1 MKMELSR
8 EVLHYS
14 ILRFRRIFLNMFLDR
29 RKALSTDIVLDTA
42 RVLESCL
49 FTDSEV
55 HQPFGEGRV
64 ALIDRLGDP
73 AAFVGQCNVL
83 DFQII
88 TPIYWNI
95 MQLCA
100 GNLPIKQSCVC
111 RCQSVKRSL
120 QDFYLPVHVLS
131 QSA

>member
-29 RKALSTDIVLDTA
+29 RKALRTNIVLDTA
-42 RVLESCL
+42 RILESCL

-73 AAFVGQCNVL
+73 AAFVGQCNVSL
-83 DFQII
+83 V
-88 TPIYWNI
+88 IYRIRLLTRRFFIATLTLGFEKPSSVAISIERTYGCFSLNI
-95 MQLCA
+95 K
-100 GNLPIKQSCVC
+100 IVS
-111 RCQSVKRSL
+111 R
-120 QDFYLPVHVLS
+120 
-131 QSA
+131 

>member
-49 FTDSEV
+49 FPDSEV

-64 ALIDRLGDP
+64 ALIDRLCDP
-73 AAFVGQCNVL
+73 AAFVGQCDMSLVIYQDQVVDPEILHCDADAGFGECQFIGNV
-83 DFQII
+83 
-88 TPIYWNI
+88 N
-95 MQLCA
+95 
-100 GNLPIKQSCVC
+100 
-111 RCQSVKRSL
+111 
-120 QDFYLPVHVLS
+120 
-131 QSA
+131 

>member
-8 EVLHYS
+8 EVFHYS

-29 RKALSTDIVLDTA
+29 RKALSTDIVLDAA

-73 AAFVGQCNVL
+73 AAFVGQCDMSLV
-83 DFQII
+83 
-88 TPIYWNI
+88 IYQDQVI
-95 MQLCA
+95 DPEILHCDADA
-100 GNLPIKQSCVC
+100 GFGEAEFGCDIDGTHIRL
-111 RCQSVKRSL
+111 
-120 QDFYLPVHVLS
+120 FFT
-131 QSA
+131 

>member
-8 EVLHYS
+8 EVFHYS

-29 RKALSTDIVLDTA
+29 RKALRTDIVLDAA

-64 ALIDRLGDP
+64 ALIDRFGDP
-73 AAFVGQCNVL
+73 AAFVGQCNVSL
-83 DFQII
+83 V
-88 TPIYWNI
+88 IYQDQVVDPEI
-95 MQLCA
+95 LHCDADA
-100 GNLPIKQSCVC
+100 GFGEAEFGCDIDGTHIRL
-111 RCQSVKRSL
+111 
-120 QDFYLPVHVLS
+120 FFT
-131 QSA
+131 

>member
-29 RKALSTDIVLDTA
+29 RKALSTDIVLDAA

-55 HQPFGEGRV
+55 HQPFGEGCV
-64 ALIDRLGDP
+64 ALVDRFRDP
-73 AAFVGQCNVL
+73 AAFVGQCDMSLV
-83 DFQII
+83 
-88 TPIYWNI
+88 IYQDQVI
-95 MQLCA
+95 DPEILHCDADA
-100 GNLPIKQSCVC
+100 GFGEAEFGCDIDGTHIRL
-111 RCQSVKRSL
+111 
-120 QDFYLPVHVLS
+120 FFT
-131 QSA
+131 

>member
-29 RKALSTDIVLDTA
+29 RKALSTDIVLDAA

-73 AAFVGQCNVL
+73 AAFVGVMCPSSFTRIRLLTRRFFIATLTLGFEKPSSVAISIERTYGCFSL
-83 DFQII
+83 
-88 TPIYWNI
+88 NI
-95 MQLCA
+95 K
-100 GNLPIKQSCVC
+100 IVS
-111 RCQSVKRSL
+111 R
-120 QDFYLPVHVLS
+120 
-131 QSA
+131 

>member
-64 ALIDRLGDP
+64 ALIDRFGDP
-73 AAFVGQCNVL
+73 GGLRRSVL
-83 DFQII
+83 MCPLVIYQDQI
-88 TPIYWNI
+88 
-95 MQLCA
+95 
-100 GNLPIKQSCVC
+100 
-111 RCQSVKRSL
+111 
-120 QDFYLPVHVLS
+120 D
-131 QSA
+131 

>member
-29 RKALSTDIVLDTA
+29 RKALSTDIVLDAA

-73 AAFVGQCNVL
+73 AAFVGQCDMSLVIYQDQVVDPEILHRDADAGFGKVQFIGNV
-83 DFQII
+83 DGAYS
-88 TPIYWNI
+88 P
-95 MQLCA
+95 
-100 GNLPIKQSCVC
+100 V
-111 RCQSVKRSL
+111 SL
-120 QDFYLPVHVLS
+120 L
-131 QSA
+131 

>member
-29 RKALSTDIVLDTA
+29 RKALSTDIMLDA
-42 RVLESCL
+42 ACVLESCL

-55 HQPFGEGRV
+55 HQPFGESRV

-73 AAFVGQCNVL
+73 AAFVGQCDMSLV
-83 DFQII
+83 
-88 TPIYWNI
+88 IYQDQVVDPEI
-95 MQLCA
+95 LHRDADA
-100 GNLPIKQSCVC
+100 GFGEAEFGCDIDGTHIRL
-111 RCQSVKRSL
+111 
-120 QDFYLPVHVLS
+120 FFT
-131 QSA
+131 

>member
-1 MKMELSR
+1 MKLELSR
-8 EVLHYS
+8 ELLHYS

-29 RKALSTDIVLDTA
+29 RKALSTDIVLDAA

-73 AAFVGQCNVL
+73 AAFVGQCNVSL
-83 DFQII
+83 VIYQDQIVDPEI
-88 TPIYWNI
+88 FHCDTDAWFREAELGRDIDRTHI
-95 MQLCA
+95 RL
-100 GNLPIKQSCVC
+100 
-111 RCQSVKRSL
+111 
-120 QDFYLPVHVLS
+120 FFT
-131 QSA
+131 